1 MTAQKVL
8 EKHVVV
14 AVSEAVAAAAAAAA
28 AVVVAVVPGAPV
40 PSFHAVV
47 ACGSCSCR
55 RLLLLMGTVEVGLAE
70 TGCGPAESE
79 TGYDLVA
86 GGLAMPSIDSFAGC
100 SVGDR

>member
-1 MTAQKVL
+1 ML

-14 AVSEAVAAAAAAAA
+14 AVSEAVAAAAAAAV
-28 AVVVAVVPGAPV
+28 VVVAVVPGAPV

-47 ACGSCSCR
+47 ACGSCSCRRR

>member
-1 MTAQKVL
+1 ML

-14 AVSEAVAAAAAAAA
+14 AVSEAVAAAAAAA

>member
-1 MTAQKVL
+1 
-8 EKHVVV
+8 
-14 AVSEAVAAAAAAAA
+14 
-28 AVVVAVVPGAPV
+28 VPGAPV

-86 GGLAMPSIDSFAGC
+86 GGLAMPSIDSFVGC

>member
-1 MTAQKVL
+1 ML

-14 AVSEAVAAAAAAAA
+14 AVSEAVAAAAAAA
-28 AVVVAVVPGAPV
+28 VVAVVPGAPV

-100 SVGDR
+100 SVGDH

>member
-1 MTAQKVL
+1 ML

-14 AVSEAVAAAAAAAA
+14 AVSEAVAAAAAAA
-28 AVVVAVVPGAPV
+28 VVAVVPGAPV